1 MPSGFDLFTHETAAL
16 ATAQAVLQ
24 ECPNDAPALQ
34 HALTRLTDDYAQ
46 LVREMRQ
53 LIKLSDRREAELNRL
68 NQRLRELTH
77 ELEYQAT
84 HDPLTG
90 LLNKGTITQA
100 LEQLL
105 IQEGFCLLLFDI
117 DFFKKI
123 NDNYGHHIG
132 DHVLNELGKLLSDNL
147 KGKDSVGRF
156 GGEEFVI
163 LLRDSDLATGWKV
176 AEDLRRR
183 VENHRFIENATFPIT
198 ISVGLAVC
206 QRGEA
211 WQQAYARVDAALY
224 AAKRAGRNRVVAATA

>member
-1 MPSGFDLFTHETAAL
+1 MPNGFDLFTHETAAL

-24 ECPNDAPALQ
+24 ECPDQAQALQ
-34 HALTRLTDDYAQ
+34 RALSRLSDDYAQ
-46 LVREMRQ
+46 LLREMRH
-53 LIKLSDRREAELNRL
+53 LIKLSDRRERELNRL

-90 LLNKGTITQA
+90 LLNKGTITQT
-100 LEQLL
+100 LEQRLL
-105 IQEGFCLLLFDI
+105 HEGFCLLLFDI

-132 DHVLNELGKLLSDNL
+132 DHVLNELGKLLNDNL

-156 GGEEFVI
+156 GGEEFIV
-163 LLRDSDLATGWKV
+163 LLRDSDLASGWKV

-183 VENHRFIENATFPIT
+183 VENHRFVETMTFPVT
-198 ISVGLAVC
+198 ISVGLAIC
-206 QRGEA
+206 QQGEA
-211 WQQAYARVDAALY
+211 WQHAYARVDAALY